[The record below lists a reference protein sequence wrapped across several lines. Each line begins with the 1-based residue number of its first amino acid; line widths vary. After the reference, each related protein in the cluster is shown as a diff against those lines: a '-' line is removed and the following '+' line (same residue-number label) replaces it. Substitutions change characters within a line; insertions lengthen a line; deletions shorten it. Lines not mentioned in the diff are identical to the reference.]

1 MFGFEPWHI
10 WLIAAVLFFVAEV
23 FVPGFVLASLG
34 IGAVIAAGVHQY
46 TGDLNWGVGGWIVG
60 AFLSF
65 VFLRPVVVRTLVDD
79 TPSGFGASGMIG
91 NTVIVSDSED
101 VGGTLKARYRDSDW
115 SLESED
121 DLIEGDTVTIT
132 NVRGTTLVVKKEL

>member
-10 WLIAAVLFFVAEV
+10 WLIIAVLFFVAEV

-34 IGAVIAAGVHQY
+34 IGALVAAGVHQY
-46 TGDLNWGVGGWIVG
+46 TADLNWGVGGWITG

-65 VFLRPVVVRTLVDD
+65 LFLRPVVVKTLQDD
-79 TPSGFGASGMIG
+79 TPSGFGAAGMVG
-91 NTVIVSDSED
+91 STLIVSDAED
-101 VGGTLKARYRDSDW
+101 VGGTLKARYRDSVW

-121 DLIEGDTVTIT
+121 DLVEGDRVTIT
-132 NVRGTTLVVKKEL
+132 NVHGTTLVVKKEV